1 MTALNT
7 FSRRKIF
14 RAALTMSRRYGVDR
28 MNKSHVAEHLGCGMG
43 TVNYHWKT
51 MSALRTAVVA
61 HALRRGDTVLL
72 TGTLTRR

>member
-1 MTALNT
+1 MP
-7 FSRRKIF
+7 
-14 RAALTMSRRYGVDR
+14 RRYGVDR

-51 MSALRTAVVA
+51 IVSVTYDAVVA

-72 TGTLTRR
+72 MGTLTRR